1 MNQTST
7 MSSMSVELNLPRVVP
22 GGKHI
27 NCYVAISAMLVV
39 AWLLQSRKKKLP
51 EMPFYKAAK
60 TKWMFDAET
69 LIRDSYSKFRDTVY
83 QIKATEGLQVLVPAR
98 LISELRSLPE
108 EVLSATKAVDEAML
122 SRYTN
127 FTLGNHA
134 DLLSTLVRCKL
145 SQNLARLVPQLKGE
159 LEYVVATEFPECKD
173 WTPVKFQPFALR
185 AIARIS
191 GRAFVGSNINRQEQ
205 WMDIS
210 INFAIHVFVAVV
222 KLQLFPEWARPVAQY
237 GVSELRQIR
246 KDVDKASVMLKPI
259 IEERLRDLEL
269 PSYEKSPDDLI
280 QWLVEALPEDEKRDI
295 RSQTH
300 LQLILAAASIHTT
313 NNLVTDCIYDLA
325 AYPEAQEML
334 REEAHQVLE
343 VEHGWARKESMAKL
357 KKLDSFMKE
366 TQRLTGNITSFIRKV
381 VRPVDLSDGTHL
393 PPGTKVLAP
402 QAGISHDER
411 YFEDPDTF
419 DALRFYKLRHK
430 FDEYA
435 NRWQFTS
442 ISDTNMNFGAGKH
455 ACPGRFFAGNEIK
468 LVLAYFLLNYDIKLK
483 DGETRPKPT
492 VMVMSKSPDP
502 NAEVLFRR
510 RTVAA

>member
-1 MNQTST
+1 MNQTAT
-7 MSSMSVELNLPRVVP
+7 MSSMPMELNLPRVVP
-22 GGKHI
+22 GGQHI
-27 NCYVAISAMLVV
+27 SYYVAISAMLVV
-39 AWLLQSRKKKLP
+39 AWLFQSRRPKFP
-51 EMPFYKAAK
+51 DMPFYKAAK

-69 LIRDSYSKFRDTVY
+69 LIRDSYGKFRDTVY

-98 LISELRSLPE
+98 LIGELRSLPE
-108 EVLSATKAVDEAML
+108 EVLSATEAVDEAML

-145 SQNLARLVPQLKGE
+145 SQNLARLVPQLKSE
-159 LEYVVATEFPECKD
+159 LEYVVATEFPNCK
-173 WTPVKFQPFALR
+173 VKFQPFALR

-191 GRAFVGSNINRQEQ
+191 GRAFVGPDVNRQEQ

-222 KLQLFPEWARPVAQY
+222 KMQLFPEWARPIAQY

-246 KDVDKASVMLKPI
+246 KDVDKATAMLKPI
-259 IEERLRDLEL
+259 IDERLRDLEM
-269 PSYEKSPDDLI
+269 PSFEKSPDDLI
-280 QWLVEALPEDEKRDI
+280 QWLVEALPEDEKRDV
-295 RSQTH
+295 RSQAH

-325 AYPEAQEML
+325 AHPEVQDML

-343 VEHGWARKESMAKL
+343 VEDGWARKESMAKL

-366 TQRLTGNITSFIRKV
+366 TQRLAGNITSFIRKV
-381 VRPVDLSDGTHL
+381 VKPIDLSDGTHL
-393 PPGTKVLAP
+393 PPGTKLLAP

-411 YFEDPDTF
+411 YFENPDTF
-419 DALRFYKLRHK
+419 DALRFFKLRQK
-430 FDEYA
+430 SDEDA

-468 LVLAYFLLNYDIKLK
+468 MVLAYFLLNYDMKLK
-483 DGETRPKPT
+483 DGETRPKPM

-510 RTVAA
+510 RTAAA

>member
-1 MNQTST
+1 MNQTAT
-7 MSSMSVELNLPRVVP
+7 MSSMPMELNLPRVVP
-22 GGKHI
+22 GGQHI
-27 NCYVAISAMLVV
+27 SYYVAISAMLVV
-39 AWLLQSRKKKLP
+39 AWLFQSRRPKFP
-51 EMPFYKAAK
+51 DMPFYKAAK

-69 LIRDSYSKFRDTVY
+69 LIRDSYGKFRDTVY

-98 LISELRSLPE
+98 LIGELRSLPE
-108 EVLSATKAVDEAML
+108 EVLSATEAVDEAML

-145 SQNLARLVPQLKGE
+145 SQNLARLVPQLKSE
-159 LEYVVATEFPECKD
+159 LEYVVATEFPNCK
-173 WTPVKFQPFALR
+173 VKFQPFALR

-191 GRAFVGSNINRQEQ
+191 GRAFVGPDVNRQEQ

-222 KLQLFPEWARPVAQY
+222 KMQLFSEWARPIAQY

-246 KDVDKASVMLKPI
+246 KDVDKATAMLKPI
-259 IEERLRDLEL
+259 IDERLRDLEM
-269 PSYEKSPDDLI
+269 PSFEKSPDDLI
-280 QWLVEALPEDEKRDI
+280 QWLVEALPEDEKRDV
-295 RSQTH
+295 RSQAH

-325 AYPEAQEML
+325 AHPEVQDML

-343 VEHGWARKESMAKL
+343 VEDGWARKESMAKL

-366 TQRLTGNITSFIRKV
+366 TQRLAGNITSFIRKV
-381 VRPVDLSDGTHL
+381 VKPIDLSDGTHL
-393 PPGTKVLAP
+393 PPGTKLLAP

-411 YFEDPDTF
+411 YFENPDTF
-419 DALRFYKLRHK
+419 DALRFFKLRQK
-430 FDEYA
+430 SDEDA

-468 LVLAYFLLNYDIKLK
+468 MVLAYFLLNYDMKLK
-483 DGETRPKPT
+483 DGETRPKPM

-510 RTVAA
+510 RTAAA

>member
-1 MNQTST
+1 MNQSST
-7 MSSMSVELNLPRVVP
+7 MSSMPMELNLPRVVP

-27 NCYVAISAMLVV
+27 SYYVAISAMLIV
-39 AWLLQSRKKKLP
+39 AWLFQSRKQKVSAI
-51 EMPFYKAAK
+51 PFYKAAK

-69 LIRDSYSKFRDTVY
+69 LIRDSYGKFRDTVY
-83 QIKATEGLQVLVPAR
+83 QIRATEGLQVLVPAR
-98 LISELRSLPE
+98 FIGELRSLPE
-108 EVLSATKAVDEAML
+108 DILSATEAVDEAML
-122 SRYTN
+122 SKYTN

-145 SQNLARLVPQLKGE
+145 SQNLARLVPQLKSE
-159 LEYVVATEFPECKD
+159 LEYVVATEFPDCKE

-185 AIARIS
+185 AIARVS
-191 GRAFVGSNINRQEQ
+191 GRAFVGPDINRQEQ

-222 KLQLFPEWARPVAQY
+222 KMQLFPEWIRPVAQY

-246 KDVDKASVMLKPI
+246 KDVDKASAMLKPI
-259 IEERLRDLEL
+259 IEERLRDLEM

-280 QWLVEALPEDEKRDI
+280 QWLLEALPEDEKTDI
-295 RSQTH
+295 RSQAH

-325 AYPEAQEML
+325 AHPEVQEML
-334 REEAHQVLE
+334 REEAHQILE
-343 VEHGWARKESMAKL
+343 IEHGWARKESMAKL

-366 TQRLTGNITSFIRKV
+366 TQRLAGNITSFIRKV
-381 VRPVDLSDGTHL
+381 VKPIDLSDGTHL
-393 PPGTKVLAP
+393 PTGTKLLAP

-411 YFEDPDTF
+411 YFENPDTF
-419 DALRFYKLRHK
+419 DALRFYKLRQK
-430 FDEYA
+430 SNEDA

-468 LVLAYFLLNYDIKLK
+468 MVLAYFLLNYDMKLK
-483 DGETRPKPT
+483 EGETRPKPM

-510 RTVAA
+510 RTVMA

>member
-1 MNQTST
+1 MPMNQSGSI
-7 MSSMSVELNLPRVVP
+7 SSVPMDLSLPQVVP
-22 GGKHI
+22 GGRHASY
-27 NCYVAISAMLVV
+27 YVAISAILVV
-39 AWLLQSRKKKLP
+39 AWLFQSRKPKLP
-51 EMPFYKAAK
+51 LPFYKAAK

-69 LIRDSYSKFRDTVY
+69 LIRDSYKKFRDTVY
-83 QIKATEGLQVLVPAR
+83 QIKATEGLQVLIPAK
-98 LISELRSLPE
+98 LIGELRSLPE
-108 EVLSATKAVDEAML
+108 DILSATEAVDEAML
-122 SRYTN
+122 SRYTS
-127 FTLGNHA
+127 FTLGDHA

-159 LEYVVATEFPECKD
+159 LEYVVATEFPECRD

-191 GRAFVGSNINRQEQ
+191 GRAFVGSDINRQEK

-210 INFAIHVFVAVV
+210 INFAMHVFVAVV
-222 KLQLFPEWARPVAQY
+222 KMQLFPEWARPVGQY
-237 GVSELRQIR
+237 LVSELRQIR
-246 KDVDKASVMLKPI
+246 KDVDLASDMLKPV
-259 IEERLRDLEL
+259 IEERLRDMEM
-269 PSYEKSPDDLI
+269 PNYDNSPDDLI
-280 QWLVEALPEDEKRDI
+280 QWLVEALPAEEKTDVRA
-295 RSQTH
+295 QAH

-325 AYPEAQEML
+325 ANPEAQEML

-343 VEHGWARKESMAKL
+343 VEGGWLRKESMAKL

-366 TQRLTGNITSFIRKV
+366 AQRLAGNITSFIRKV
-381 VRPVDLSDGTHL
+381 VKPIDLSDGTHL
-393 PPGTKVLAP
+393 PPGTKLLAP

-411 YFEDPDTF
+411 FFKDPDTF
-419 DALRFYKLRHK
+419 DALRFYKLRQK
-430 FDEYA
+430 SDKDA

-483 DGETRPKPT
+483 NGEARPKPM

-510 RTVAA
+510 RTAA

>member
-1 MNQTST
+1 
-7 MSSMSVELNLPRVVP
+7 MSSTPVELKLPQVVP

-27 NCYVAISAMLVV
+27 SYYVAISAVLLV
-39 AWLLQSRKKKLP
+39 AWLFQSRKQKLP
-51 EMPFYKAAK
+51 DMPFYDAAK

-69 LIRDSYSKFRDTVY
+69 LIRDSYSKFRDSVY

-98 LISELRSLPE
+98 LIGELRSLPE
-108 EVLSATKAVDEAML
+108 EVLSATEAVDEAML

-134 DLLSTLVRCKL
+134 DLLSALVRCRL

-159 LEYVVATEFPECKD
+159 LEYVVATEFPVCKD

-191 GRAFVGSNINRQEQ
+191 GRAFVGPDMNRQEQ

-222 KLQLFPEWARPVAQY
+222 KMQLFPEWARPIAQY
-237 GVSELRQIR
+237 GVTELRQIR
-246 KDVDKASVMLKPI
+246 KDIDKATAMLTPI
-259 IEERLRDLEL
+259 VEERLRDLEM
-269 PSYEKSPDDLI
+269 PSCEKAPDDLI
-280 QWLVEALPEDEKRDI
+280 QWLVEALPAEEKRDI
-295 RSQTH
+295 RAQAH

-313 NNLVTDCIYDLA
+313 TNLVTDCLYDLA
-325 AYPEAQEML
+325 AHPEAQEML
-334 REEAHQVLE
+334 RQEAYQVLE
-343 VEHGWARKESMAKL
+343 VEHGWARKESMARL

-366 TQRLTGNITSFIRKV
+366 TQRLSGNITSFIRKV
-381 VRPVDLSDGTHL
+381 VKPIDLSDGTHL
-393 PPGTKVLAP
+393 PSGTKVLAP

-411 YFEDPDTF
+411 YFEDPDAF
-419 DALRFYKLRHK
+419 DALRFYKLRQRSNE
-430 FDEYA
+430 DA

-442 ISDTNMNFGAGKH
+442 INDTNMNFGAGKH

-468 LVLAYFLLNYDIKLK
+468 MVLAYFLLNYDMKLK
-483 DGETRPKPT
+483 DGEARPKPM
-492 VMVMSKSPDP
+492 VMVMSKTPDP
-502 NAEVLFRR
+502 NGEVLFRR
-510 RTVAA
+510 RTAAV

>member
-1 MNQTST
+1 
-7 MSSMSVELNLPRVVP
+7 MSSMPMELNLPRVVP
-22 GGKHI
+22 GGRHMSY
-27 NCYVAISAMLVV
+27 YVAIGTILLV
-39 AWLLQSRKKKLP
+39 AWLFQSRKKKLP
-51 EMPFYKAAK
+51 EMPFYEAAK

-83 QIKATEGLQVLVPAR
+83 QIKATEGLQVLVPAK
-98 LISELRSLPE
+98 LIGELRSLPE
-108 EVLSATKAVDEAML
+108 EILSATEAVDEAML
-122 SRYTN
+122 SRYTT

-191 GRAFVGSNINRQEQ
+191 GRAFVGPDINRQEQ

-222 KLQLFPEWARPVAQY
+222 KMQLFPEWARPIAQY
-237 GVSELRQIR
+237 GVSELRQIH
-246 KDVDKASVMLKPI
+246 KDVDRASAMLKPI
-259 IEERLRDLEL
+259 IEERLRDLEM
-269 PSYEKSPDDLI
+269 PSYENSPDDLI
-280 QWLVEALPEDEKRDI
+280 QWLVEALPEDEKMDV
-295 RSQTH
+295 RSQAH

-325 AYPEAQEML
+325 AHPEVQDML

-366 TQRLTGNITSFIRKV
+366 TQRLAGNITSFIRKV
-381 VRPVDLSDGTHL
+381 VKPIDLSDGTHL

-419 DALRFYKLRHK
+419 DALRFYKLRQK
-430 FDEYA
+430 SDEDA

-510 RTVAA
+510 RTMAA